1 MNSFCSF
8 ILFSVLQ
15 GAILRHWSTIR
26 LSHGTIQL
34 DCCFLKG
41 TLSRDILLHQLQ
53 GFAKP
58 QWLES
63 PSMTVL
69 LIYHLRSKFGAQTK
83 SIYATNV
90 CKNPIIFYTD
100 DDESVMLTS
109 TFFSFANWTWT
120 WQSTVFVRIAGL
132 DRNFDIL
139 PFMTNGILVSQVIL
153 APALIDALLFY
164 VVVVEKLCA
173 KLVVMATGSSL
184 LVLFVAVWLSTASG
198 VPHHRREINGNGP
211 LQNGLFESKY
221 VSLVML
227 GSMAVK
233 SKLKLC

>member
-1 MNSFCSF
+1 
-8 ILFSVLQ
+8 
-15 GAILRHWSTIR
+15 
-26 LSHGTIQL
+26 
-34 DCCFLKG
+34 
-41 TLSRDILLHQLQ
+41 
-53 GFAKP
+53 
-58 QWLES
+58 
-63 PSMTVL
+63 
-69 LIYHLRSKFGAQTK
+69 
-83 SIYATNV
+83 
-90 CKNPIIFYTD
+90 
-100 DDESVMLTS
+100 
-109 TFFSFANWTWT
+109 
-120 WQSTVFVRIAGL
+120 
-132 DRNFDIL
+132 
-139 PFMTNGILVSQVIL
+139 MTNGILVSQVIL

-233 SKLKLC
+233 SKLKSLLVLSVLLSYLQNLLYKLRRAMVLLSTVTT